1 MFVLRNNHLFL
12 YFKEILVQMLNILK
26 CVSEE
31 AVSHL
36 SYYTIQ
42 NFSCTGIASW
52 LPIPIDKQVPKY
64 VQAKT
69 LFNCAWAM
77 CMINWL
83 LFILHKE

>member
-42 NFSCTGIASW
+42 NFSCTGIAS
-52 LPIPIDKQVPKY
+52 
-64 VQAKT
+64 
-69 LFNCAWAM
+69 
-77 CMINWL
+77 
-83 LFILHKE
+83 

>member
-1 MFVLRNNHLFL
+1 
-12 YFKEILVQMLNILK
+12 MLNILK

-52 LPIPIDKQVPKY
+52 LTIPIDKPASKC
-64 VQAKT
+64 VQAET

-77 CMINWL
+77 CMINCL
-83 LFILHKE
+83 LFIWHKE